1 MIVKTWK
8 NKSHGKRNATFGI
21 RISKADVHVFSG
33 LTQINLQINGSE
45 AIKVNITKSFDNN
58 CHEIRDKAIGIFFA
72 ENNIDTWEENEKP
85 ELTLTQV
92 NATTFNLTY
101 P

>member
-1 MIVKTWK
+1 MKVKTWK
-8 NKSHGKRNATFGI
+8 NEKRDEKNATFGI
-21 RISKADVHVFSG
+21 AIAHQDVPVFAG

-58 CHEIRDKAIGIFFA
+58 CHEIRDKAIGTFFA